1 MPNYWSLN
9 FLKSLSF
16 KLSHLYRHRVLEPK
30 WLWNY
35 WKSLWRWRGVV
46 YTHINVQRVHKS
58 KVLFIL
64 YFQGAILKMQIFI
77 EYWKK
82 ILKKDIENFAFW
94 SLKCVISLW
103 NLLNFQE
110 TFQGIRWSFC
120 CGFSLSMIV
129 GLINA
134 SFNQKAQNLSW
145 RVLH

>member
-58 KVLFIL
+58 KKVLFIL

-82 ILKKDIENFAFW
+82 ILKILHFEVLNVSFHWKFAQFLGNFSRNYMILLLQFFIFYDCTIN
-94 SLKCVISLW
+94 KCFL
-103 NLLNFQE
+103 
-110 TFQGIRWSFC
+110 
-120 CGFSLSMIV
+120 
-129 GLINA
+129 
-134 SFNQKAQNLSW
+134 
-145 RVLH
+145 